1 MCLTLR
7 HLGAPITTMR
17 GRARP
22 WVAALLALAVA
33 LLTVFSLEHHGVDE
47 SAAHA
52 DVCGLCLLAHAQEP
66 PAAGVQLEPPRLS
79 DAVWVERH
87 ASPYEGAAPCARAR
101 GPPPHLA

>member
-1 MCLTLR
+1 
-7 HLGAPITTMR
+7 MR

-66 PAAGVQLEPPRLS
+66 PTAGVVVEPPRLS
-79 DAVWVERH
+79 AWIWIERH
-87 ASPYEGAAPCARAR
+87 ASPIEHAAPCARAR
-101 GPPPHLA
+101 GPPTTLA